1 MKYYYNK
8 KSLVSRF
15 LSVLIILMAG
25 WTGAYFYYDVA
36 EDNTFQNYEADEAET
51 TDEQMNIDLFWD
63 VWAMLDDSYIDVTVL
78 NDEDMIYGAI
88 DGMVDA
94 LGDPYT
100 DFMTPEETADF
111 MENMGGEL
119 EGIGA
124 ELTVEDGRLIVIS
137 PIKGAPADE
146 YLLPGDTIYLI
157 DGEHASDMT
166 VLEAV
171 MKIRGE
177 AGTSVEL
184 TIIRDGEDDYLVYN
198 IVRAKVEVSSVDFE
212 LVGENSD
219 IAHINIY
226 QFGDNTANEFQKAVN
241 EALLN
246 DVSGIILD
254 IRNNGGGYL
263 ETAVDMLSE
272 IIDGQEKAVTV
283 KMRDESLDEAH
294 YTSGSAKLSGIPLVV
309 LVNDGSASASEIV
322 AGAIQDY
329 QSGIIMGE
337 QTFGKGSVQIIDD
350 LPGGAS
356 LKMTIAKWY
365 TPAGRSIDDTGI
377 TPDILVE
384 PDYDT
389 EGDEQ
394 LDAAVSYLEGR

>member
-15 LSVLIILMAG
+15 LSVLIILMTG

-100 DFMTPEETADF
+100 DFMTPEETSDF

-226 QFGDNTANEFQKAVN
+226 QFGDNTANEFQKVVN
-241 EALLN
+241 EC
-246 DVSGIILD
+246 
-254 IRNNGGGYL
+254 
-263 ETAVDMLSE
+263 
-272 IIDGQEKAVTV
+272 
-283 KMRDESLDEAH
+283 
-294 YTSGSAKLSGIPLVV
+294 
-309 LVNDGSASASEIV
+309 
-322 AGAIQDY
+322 
-329 QSGIIMGE
+329 
-337 QTFGKGSVQIIDD
+337 
-350 LPGGAS
+350 
-356 LKMTIAKWY
+356 
-365 TPAGRSIDDTGI
+365 
-377 TPDILVE
+377 
-384 PDYDT
+384 
-389 EGDEQ
+389 
-394 LDAAVSYLEGR
+394 